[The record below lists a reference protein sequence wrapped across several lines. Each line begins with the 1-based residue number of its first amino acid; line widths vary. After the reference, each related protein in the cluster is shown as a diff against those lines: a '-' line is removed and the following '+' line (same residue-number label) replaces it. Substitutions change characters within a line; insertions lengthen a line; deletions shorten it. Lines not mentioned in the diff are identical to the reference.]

1 MKPLK
6 IKGTTSEISPLDFST
21 LQIDISTI
29 LISYPSHFKCI
40 PATLATPGLTTLAAA
55 HL

>member
-6 IKGTTSEISPLDFST
+6 IKGTISEISPLDFST

-40 PATLATPGLTTLAAA
+40 PATVATPGLTTLAAA